1 MEKYVDHLATL
12 ENCMKN
18 TWATIG
24 NYTNNTWVS
33 FARHFAVIGGHL
45 GDFLVTICGSY
56 LFPVSSI

>member
-1 MEKYVDHLATL
+1 MEKYGDHLGTL

-33 FARHFAVIGGHL
+33 FGCHFAVIGGHL
-45 GDFLVTICGSY
+45 GDFLVTIGGSY
-56 LFPVSSI
+56 LFLVSSI